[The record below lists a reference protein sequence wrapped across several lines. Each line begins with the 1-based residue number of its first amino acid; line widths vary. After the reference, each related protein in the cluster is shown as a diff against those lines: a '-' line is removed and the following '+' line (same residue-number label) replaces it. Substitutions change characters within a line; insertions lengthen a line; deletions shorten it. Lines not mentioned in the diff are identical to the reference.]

1 MTACFAARYDADRN
15 VEHVSR
21 TTSARGDGGAGLR
34 GADVVGGG
42 VVVVRRAVRG
52 ARVDLVV
59 AAVVVRGARVDLVVA
74 AVVALVALDSFRSSP
89 ALVPAL
95 SVESGDAD
103 DWPAPSSLQLA
114 NSAPSVTSTD
124 VTLIEV
130 RRPRIEPTVTTAS

>member
-1 MTACFAARYDADRN
+1 MACFAARYDADRN

-21 TTSARGDGGAGLR
+21 TTSVRGDGGAGGRGGR
-34 GADVVGGG
+34 GAAVAGGGG
-42 VVVVRRAVRG
+42 VVGRPVRG

-59 AAVVVRGARVDLVVA
+59 ATVVGRPVRGARVDLVVA
-74 AVVALVALDSFRSSP
+74 TVVALVALDSTCSSP

-103 DWPAPSSLQLA
+103 DCSAPSSLQPA

-124 VTLIEV
+124 VTLMEA
-130 RRPRIEPTVTTAS
+130 RRPRIESP

>member
-42 VVVVRRAVRG
+42 VVVVRG

-59 AAVVVRGARVDLVVA
+59 ATVVVRGARVDLVVA
-74 AVVALVALDSFRSSP
+74 TVVALVALDPFRSSP
-89 ALVPAL
+89 ALVRAL

-103 DWPAPSSLQLA
+103 DWPAPSSLQPA
-114 NSAPSVTSTD
+114 NRAPSVTSTD
-124 VTLIEV
+124 VTLIEA
-130 RRPRIEPTVTTAS
+130 RRPRIESP